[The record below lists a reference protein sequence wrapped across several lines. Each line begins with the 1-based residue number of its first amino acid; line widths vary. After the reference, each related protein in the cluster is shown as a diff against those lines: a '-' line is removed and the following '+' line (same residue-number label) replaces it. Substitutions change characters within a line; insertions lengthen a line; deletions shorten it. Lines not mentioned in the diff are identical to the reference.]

1 MGIRA
6 LQVGQTFTH
15 VSKFDVRPKEG
26 DPGHDTYKPT
36 KWRWKVLDSRVLGV
50 LKDKTTKI
58 GIDPS
63 KPDEEITTH
72 VSQNQFNFDV
82 CSLALD
88 EPEDFYIDE
97 ACTKKVDWKTG
108 KRNIGGKSY
117 DIVTNETMGL
127 IPDNVIAELADIIMS
142 GQEPKVEE
150 GNGSASQSSQATS
163 SQSETAE
170 PAQPETK

>member
-1 MGIRA
+1 MAIRA

-26 DPGHDTYKPT
+26 EPGHDTYKPT
-36 KWRWKVLDSRVLGV
+36 KWKWKVLDSRVLGL

-63 KPDEEITTH
+63 KPEEEITTH

-82 CSLALD
+82 CSLALE
-88 EPEDFYIDE
+88 EPEDFYLDAE
-97 ACTKKVDWKTG
+97 CTRKVKWQTG

-127 IPDNVIAELADIIMS
+127 IPDIVIAELAEIIMT
-142 GQEPKVEE
+142 GQQPTVEE
-150 GNGSASQSSQATS
+150 GNGSGSQFSQPTS
-163 SQSETAE
+163 YQSETV
-170 PAQPETK
+170 